1 MPTAIQFG
9 AGNIGRGFI
18 GALLARSGYQVIF
31 ADVNEKLISA
41 LRDQG
46 RYTIHV
52 MDLDQRT
59 EDVSGVTGILSN
71 GPDIVPA
78 IVSADLITT
87 AVGPNV
93 LKIIASTLAQGIEAR
108 AKANAGDLNIIAC
121 ENMVGASS
129 FLKEQV
135 WTHLS
140 DAGKAYAE
148 QHVGFPNSSVD
159 RIVPPFTGE
168 NPLDV
173 GVESFYEWIVEEPA
187 FKGPVPQIEGMKLTD
202 NLVAYVQ
209 RKLFTLNSGHA
220 ITAYLGARKGHQTV
234 EDSINDPDIQ
244 QHVLKAMRQSGAA
257 LVKQYGFDADEHEAY
272 IQKIEKRFKNP
283 YIRDE
288 VLRVG
293 REPQRKLGAKDR
305 IIGPAQ
311 MAADL
316 GLPNDALLRGAAA
329 ALLYDNPEDPQ
340 SAAVQQSLRE
350 GGLEQTVTDLTGLA
364 AGSPMHAQIVSAYH
378 DLKG

>member
-18 GALLARSGYQVIF
+18 GALLAQSGYKVIF
-31 ADVNEKLISA
+31 ADVNETLISA
-41 LRDQG
+41 LRDKG
-46 RYTIHV
+46 EYTIHI

-59 EDVSGVTGILSN
+59 EKVSGVTGILSN

-78 IVSADLITT
+78 IVDADLITT

-93 LKIIASTLAQGIEAR
+93 LKIIASKLAKGIEAR
-108 AKANAGDLNIIAC
+108 AAAGKGDLNIIAC

-135 WTHLS
+135 EQHLS
-140 DAGKAYAE
+140 DAGKKYVAE
-148 QHVGFPNSSVD
+148 HVGFPNSSVD

-187 FKGPVPQIEGMKLTD
+187 FKGPVPNIEGMKLTD

-220 ITAYLGARKGHQTV
+220 ITAYLGSRKGHQTV
-234 EDSINDPDIQ
+234 EDSINDPEIREA
-244 QHVLKAMRQSGAA
+244 VLSAMRQSGAA
-257 LVKQYGFDADEHEAY
+257 LVRQYGFDAEEHEKY

-293 REPQRKLGAKDR
+293 REPLRKLGAKDR
-305 IIGPAQ
+305 IIGPAT

-316 GLPNDALLRGAAA
+316 GLPHDALLRGAAA
-329 ALLYDNPEDPQ
+329 ALHYNNPEDPQ
-340 SAAVQQSLRE
+340 SVQVQQLIKDK
-350 GGLEQTVTDLTGLA
+350 GVAGAVTESTGLSA
-364 AGSPMHAQIVSAYH
+364 DHPMHAKIVGAYNEM
-378 DLKG
+378 DK

>member
-1 MPTAIQFG
+1 MPTAIQLG

-18 GALLARSGYQVIF
+18 GALLVQSGYKLIF
-31 ADVNEKLISA
+31 ADVNEKVIDA
-41 LRDQG
+41 LREEG
-46 RYTIHV
+46 EYTIHI
-52 MDLDQRT
+52 MDLDKR
-59 EDVSGVTGILSN
+59 EEKVSGVTGILSN

-78 IVSADLITT
+78 IASADLVTT

-135 WTHLS
+135 YTHLS
-140 DAGKAYAE
+140 DEGKKYAD

-168 NPLDV
+168 NQLDV
-173 GVESFYEWIVEEPA
+173 GVEAFHEWIVEAPA
-187 FKGPVPQIEGMKLTD
+187 FKGPVPKIGGMKLTD

-220 ITAYLGARKGHQTV
+220 ITAYLGNRKGHQTV
-234 EDSINDPDIQ
+234 EDSINDPEIQ
-244 QHVLKAMRQSGAA
+244 GYVLAAMRQSGAA
-257 LVKQYGFDADEHEAY
+257 LVKLYGFDEAEHEKY
-272 IQKIEKRFKNP
+272 IQKIAKRFQNP
-283 YIRDE
+283 HIRDE

-293 REPQRKLGAKDR
+293 REPLRKLGAKDR

-316 GLPNDALLRGAAA
+316 GLPYDALLRGAAA
-329 ALLYDNPEDPQ
+329 ALHYDNPEDPQ
-340 SAAVQQSLRE
+340 SAQMQGLIKGKGIEAAVTE
-350 GGLEQTVTDLTGLA
+350 TTGLPA
-364 AGSPMHAQIVSAYH
+364 KNPMHGQIVEAYKV
-378 DLKG
+378 LE

>member
-18 GALLARSGYQVIF
+18 GALLVQSGYKLIF
-31 ADVNEKLISA
+31 ADVNEKVINA
-41 LRDQG
+41 LREQG
-46 RYTIHV
+46 EYTIHI
-52 MDLDQRT
+52 MDLDKR
-59 EDVSGVTGILSN
+59 EEKVSGVTGILSN

-78 IVSADLITT
+78 IASADLITT

-93 LKIIASTLAQGIEAR
+93 LKIIAGTLAQGIEAR
-108 AKANAGDLNIIAC
+108 AKANAGNLNIIAC

-135 WTHLS
+135 YTHLS
-140 DAGKAYAE
+140 DESKKYAD

-173 GVESFYEWIVEEPA
+173 GVEAFYEWIVEEPA
-187 FKGPVPQIEGMKLTD
+187 FKGPVPRIEGMKLTD

-220 ITAYLGARKGHQTV
+220 ITAYLGNRKGHQTV
-234 EDSINDPDIQ
+234 EDSINDPEIQ
-244 QHVLKAMRQSGAA
+244 GYVLAAMRQSGAA
-257 LVKQYGFDADEHEAY
+257 LVKLYGFDEAEHEKY
-272 IQKIEKRFKNP
+272 IQKIAKRFQNP
-283 YIRDE
+283 HIRDE

-293 REPQRKLGAKDR
+293 REPLRKLGAKDR

-316 GLPNDALLRGAAA
+316 GLPHDALLRGAAA
-329 ALLYDNPEDPQ
+329 ALRYDNPEDPQ
-340 SAAVQQSLRE
+340 SVQVQSLIKDKGIEAAVIE
-350 GGLEQTVTDLTGLA
+350 TTGLSA
-364 AGSPMHAQIVSAYH
+364 ENPMHAQIVAAYKA
-378 DLKG
+378 LE